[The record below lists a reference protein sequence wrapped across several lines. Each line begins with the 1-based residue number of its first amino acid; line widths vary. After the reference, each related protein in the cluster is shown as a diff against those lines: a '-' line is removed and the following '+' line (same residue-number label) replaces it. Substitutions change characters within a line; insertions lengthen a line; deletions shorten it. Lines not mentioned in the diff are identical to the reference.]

1 MKNKAYAKFGGW
13 GTNKVHYGKCGSDEC
28 PRGRPS
34 CQVVLS
40 VVRVGG
46 GGEGEGGRGA
56 VKWYDS
62 HKLCKCISLVILYIC
77 T

>member
-46 GGEGEGGRGA
+46 GGRGKGEGGLLSGTTHTSCA
-56 VKWYDS
+56 SAS
-62 HKLCKCISLVILYIC
+62 H
-77 T
+77 